1 MGEVRMKADNIIK
14 WFMPKEERF
23 HDLFGRDTQTLKSAA
38 RLFAEIAK
46 SQSLE
51 ERKLKTIELKRIEH
65 EGDDVTR
72 QIFEALNSTFITPLD
87 REDIRSIAS
96 DLDDILDHLESVAQY
111 LVIFEL
117 SESPQGLRQFADILV
132 QMSEE
137 IDKVTSLV
145 WDLANEREI
154 HASIVRISDLE
165 NQGDALYST
174 VIADLFRDGRS
185 PVEILK
191 WKEVFE
197 GLEEACDRCKDFSH
211 VLGNVVI
218 KSA

>member
-1 MGEVRMKADNIIK
+1 MKADNLIK

-23 HDLFGRDTQTLKSAA
+23 HDLFLKDTQNLLKAS
-38 RLFAEIAK
+38 RLFTDIAR
-46 SQSLE
+46 SSSLE
-51 ERKLKTIELKRIEH
+51 ERKLKTIELKAIEH

-117 SESPQGLRQFADILV
+117 SECPEGLRQFADILV
-132 QMSEE
+132 KMTEE
-137 IDKVTSLV
+137 IDKAIQLV
-145 WDLANEREI
+145 WDLSNEREI
-154 HASIVRISDLE
+154 HASMVRISDLE
-165 NQGDALYST
+165 NQGDALYSA

-197 GLEEACDRCKDFSH
+197 WLEEACDRCKDFSH

>member
-1 MGEVRMKADNIIK
+1 MKADNLIK

-23 HDLFGRDTQTLKSAA
+23 HDLFGRDTQVLLKAA
-38 RLFAEIAK
+38 RLFADIARNNNV
-46 SQSLE
+46 E
-51 ERKLKTIELKRIEH
+51 ERRIKTIELKAIER
-65 EGDDVTR
+65 EGDDLTR
-72 QIFEALNSTFITPLD
+72 QVFEALNSTFITPLD

-117 SESPQGLRQFADILV
+117 ADSPEGLRQFADILV
-132 QMSEE
+132 KMAEE
-137 IDKVTSLV
+137 IDKVLGKV
-145 WDLANEREI
+145 WDLSNEREI
-154 HASIVRISDLE
+154 AASIVRISDLE

-174 VIADLFRDGRS
+174 LIAELFRHGGN

-197 GLEEACDRCKDFSH
+197 GLEEACDSCKDFAH